1 MKPKSIEM
9 IPDDA
14 DIEYFPI
21 SPHLTRIRV
30 HKNKRI
36 MPDPD
41 LMKEII
47 CYPVTSI
54 ETFAP
59 PPIFVNYKRTAPA
72 ARYIPPAPPQRKSSQ
87 YNSTLRYFNKL
98 SVSPTRIS
106 RNSPGIEVDSN
117 VKYLKDRIT
126 HKLDVSRP
134 RSLSPKPST
143 RINTGTFRVKSLS
156 PKRAASPIVKPL
168 QPRVG
173 TTTSAQVHQSSTLT
187 RSTPS
192 SSTTRLSSSVK
203 VRTGSQSNLHSTTS
217 LSPISKRL
225 SSEKTSNIDSRLT
238 SQPRPSTSRYN
249 SPPVGTSST
258 RVSSSSPLHRVS
270 RNESPSP
277 GYRTKE
283 GQRIS
288 GPTLNNSLRSRR
300 DQQEVLSSRLT
311 KSPDLKSPNEV
322 KKVLSEKQAKEKIL
336 RSSKSIPPGTV
347 VKSSTTYYTST
358 KNPKKP
364 KEDKA
369 LRVTVAISA
378 KGREILRASS
388 VTGTALDDR
397 DDVKSNSTSASTVNT
412 KSTKLASETENKK
425 SMSSSKETLLSE
437 PSKSTTSSKLSITK
451 KTTNGYLKSPRKKSP
466 ARTSL
471 TSKPMAIIKTLSGKK
486 VVTDV
491 KKEAKESK
499 KTKKVKSDSDMPST
513 SQKNSKKSKKLSQSK
528 SETDDTDNNYEE
540 IVKSQTPKQELIETK
555 NPGPLVSD
563 TFFQHLLLRNFS
575 PTPSMSSSV
584 CRSSS
589 VLEKAQKFL
598 DLSEKPMSYKSEPS
612 LGLLNVYLANKRPVS
627 ESKFCSLDRDRK
639 EKDYRSPSPYLRY
652 RRSEFLDKIDRFDR
666 PNDVW
671 SQSSSFSRV
680 QSPIAS
686 NIKGRS
692 SSEPPLSP
700 VSTTEEPEEDLKKV
714 PRLCRENGTLSPASR
729 KIKTNK
735 SSSKLSDEV
744 SGSWKKGLRARS
756 AGDAEPHE
764 CAIDSVQ
771 PSHRSELNISD
782 HYRDYHTYVLELM
795 HSHKKS
801 QRFKELHTFYSS
813 LERMGELEKTASKT
827 DLRPRLKNEEII
839 DFDRWK
845 QLRTKE
851 KAEEELKILYN
862 KLRDDQKE
870 KDLLFVTKD
879 TDKWQRNKDRGLR
892 NKERSVE
899 DLKQKFIEIAKEESM
914 QEDIKK
920 RELDLKKDV
929 YKPLWRGSSVVD
941 LASSLKT
948 TTASIRGRPIS
959 EVDKAAASLPR
970 PTGSKCTKYIGTRLW
985 SSLSR
990 DQVSALKQ
998 QLSEIYSTVSSLKR
1012 ERINRMINKQKDCEI
1027 EVTKDKPMPP
1037 GSESLHVRSSS
1048 FMTKDDTFTPVIK
1061 KKEAKRKELM
1071 KSDSIGA
1078 MPCWKASSSSSASSP
1093 TNLLSESEK
1102 RKISMTLSKEVLEKV
1117 SRKNSFKK
1125 RKKTS
1130 SALVIPRETLGAV
1143 AAVKSTKRKSI
1154 PSKTEPQSPRTCYSL
1169 DISEFENDIPDK
1181 NYLLV
1186 LGEKESDRKLMND
1199 WSKNKLTDGT
1209 VSTTIVTETEGTS
1222 SSDAST
1228 VIHLGSREDV
1238 NKKPK
1243 DPKKGSDKKKKTKRK
1258 EVTTKTKSI
1267 ITFPEETAERR
1278 SETITIQETSS
1289 TTPKSSRSKS
1299 TSNEATS
1306 PSPTNTLQHSQSF
1319 TDLHELFG
1327 EKKTYQSKDTKQT
1340 SEQIHARHVNH
1351 SRPSSQG
1358 YVSGDSIFRSRSI
1371 SPDPMRH
1378 YRTYLNVVK
1387 SGDVRK
1393 LRNLYES
1400 YEYLNEFC
1408 NNFEICSKRFQ
1419 SDPEII
1425 RNIIASESQHIRGQ
1439 EYGDVQTLR
1448 RKFERRTRPKYRS
1461 LSPVLRHPFRA
1472 EQRYMPHINIISKLA
1487 TLQRIS
1493 SPERPRPPDPFRSGV
1508 VDTIKQVFERQD
1520 DNVSIM
1526 GQMYTSS
1533 PDIRELKH
1541 IAPYLECEWVAHKH
1555 PELHSPRPKSVSPV
1569 RRHKSSILKTEYD
1582 SSIHQPTYRYV
1593 PKPEVVPY
1601 HGQYRTGWKPS
1612 VRFKGAYLSF
1622 INHSSSHK
1630 QIN

>member
-1 MKPKSIEM
+1 MFT
-9 IPDDA
+9 DDQAA

-30 HKNKRI
+30 HKNKKFI
-36 MPDPD
+36 PDPD
-41 LMKEII
+41 MMREII
-47 CYPVTSI
+47 CYPIMSI
-54 ETFAP
+54 ETHAP
-59 PPIFVNYKRTAPA
+59 PPIFVNYKRTAPT
-72 ARYIPPAPPQRKSSQ
+72 ARYIPPTPPQRKSSQ
-87 YNSTLRYFNKL
+87 YNTTLRYFSKL
-98 SVSPTRIS
+98 SVSPHRIS
-106 RNSPGIEVDSN
+106 RDSPGIEVGSN
-117 VKYLKDRIT
+117 VEYLRDRIT

-134 RSLSPKPST
+134 KSLSPIPST

-156 PKRAASPIVKPL
+156 PKRASSPFVKS
-168 QPRVG
+168 QPSKYGSPSSAHTKRS
-173 TTTSAQVHQSSTLT
+173 TTMSRSAPASTLLK
-187 RSTPS
+187 STAKV
-192 SSTTRLSSSVK
+192 ST
-203 VRTGSQSNLHSTTS
+203 SQSNLRSTVS
-217 LSPISKRL
+217 LSPISKSL
-225 SSEKTSNIDSRLT
+225 PSEKTAYLDSRST
-238 SQPRPSTSRYN
+238 SQPKPSTSRYS
-249 SPPVGTSST
+249 SPPIASSST
-258 RVSSSSPLHRVS
+258 RKSSASPLHRLS

-277 GYRTKE
+277 GYRSKN
-283 GQRIS
+283 GLRS
-288 GPTLNNSLRSRR
+288 AGPILNSSIRSRR
-300 DQQEVLSSRLT
+300 DQQEVIKSRLT

-322 KKVLSEKQAKEKIL
+322 KKVLSEKQAKERLLKG
-336 RSSKSIPPGTV
+336 SKCVPPGTV

-358 KNPKKP
+358 KNPKKA

-388 VTGTALDDR
+388 VTGTTIEDR

-412 KSTKLASETENKK
+412 KSTKLASEMENKK
-425 SMSSSKETLLSE
+425 NMSSSKETLLSE
-437 PSKSTTSSKLSITK
+437 PSKSTSSSKLSTTK
-451 KTTNGYLKSPRKKSP
+451 KASNGLSSLNLKSTRQKSP
-466 ARTSL
+466 GRSSL
-471 TSKPMAIIKTLSGKK
+471 SSKPLAIIKTLSGKK

-491 KKEAKESK
+491 KSSSKEPK
-499 KTKKVKSDSDMPST
+499 KTKKVKSDSES
-513 SQKNSKKSKKLSQSK
+513 NSKSPKSAKKSKKLSKSK
-528 SETDDTDNNYEE
+528 SETDDTDNVYEE
-540 IVKSQTPKQELIETK
+540 IRKPEVIKPKLVETK

-575 PTPSMSSSV
+575 PTPSVTSSI

-589 VLEKAQKFL
+589 VLEKAQKFQEI
-598 DLSEKPMSYKSEPS
+598 SEKPVSYKSEPS
-612 LGLLNVYLANKRPVS
+612 LGLLNVYLVNKRPVS

-639 EKDYRSPSPYLRY
+639 EKEYRSPSPCLKY

-680 QSPIAS
+680 HSPVAA

-700 VSTTEEPEEDLKKV
+700 LSTAEESEEVKKV
-714 PRLCRENGTLSPASR
+714 PRLCCESETLSPSSR
-729 KIKTNK
+729 RIK
-735 SSSKLSDEV
+735 SSKQSEGDLDT
-744 SGSWKKGLRARS
+744 WKKTLRARS
-756 AGDAEPHE
+756 AGDAE
-764 CAIDSVQ
+764 ANNSVIDSVQ
-771 PSHRSELNISD
+771 PPHRSELNISEQ
-782 HYRDYHTYVLELM
+782 YKDYHTYVLELM

-801 QRFKELHTFYSS
+801 ERFKELHKFYSS
-813 LERMGELEKTASKT
+813 LERMGELEKTTSKT

-851 KAEEELKILYN
+851 KAEEELKVLYN

-870 KDLLFVTKD
+870 KDLFFITKD
-879 TDKWQRNKDRGLR
+879 TDKWERSKDRGLR

-899 DLKQKFIEIAKEESM
+899 DLKQKFLDISKEEDM
-914 QEDIKK
+914 LEDYKK
-920 RELDLKKDV
+920 RELDLKKDI

-948 TTASIRGRPIS
+948 TTASIRGRPVS
-959 EVDKAAASLPR
+959 EVDKVAGSIPR
-970 PTGSKCTKYIGTRLW
+970 PSGSKCTKYIGSRLW

-998 QLSEIYSTVSSLKR
+998 QLSEIYSTVSNLKR
-1012 ERINRMINKQKDCEI
+1012 ERINRMIKKQKDCEI
-1027 EVTKDKPMPP
+1027 EVTRDQAMPP

-1048 FMTKDDTFTPVIK
+1048 FMTKDDTYTPTIK
-1061 KKEAKRKELM
+1061 KKEAKRKEIM

-1093 TNLLSESEK
+1093 TYQLSESDK

-1117 SRKNSFKK
+1117 TRRNSFKK
-1125 RKKTS
+1125 KKRSS

-1143 AAVKSTKRKSI
+1143 AAVKSTKRKSQ
-1154 PSKTEPQSPRTCYSL
+1154 PAKTEPQSPRTCYSL

-1181 NYLLV
+1181 NFLLV
-1186 LGEKESDRKLMND
+1186 LGEKESDRKLMDD
-1199 WSKNKLTDGT
+1199 WSKNRITEGT
-1209 VSTTIVTETEGTS
+1209 VVSTTTVTETEGTS

-1238 NKKPK
+1238 AKKAK
-1243 DPKKGSDKKKKTKRK
+1243 EFQKTNDKKKKSKKK
-1258 EVTTKTKSI
+1258 EVTTRTKSI

-1278 SETITIQETSS
+1278 SETITIRETTS
-1289 TTPKSSRSKS
+1289 PKSARSKS
-1299 TSNEATS
+1299 ISQDTASV
-1306 PSPTNTLQHSQSF
+1306 SPTNTLQHSQSF

-1327 EKKTYQSKDTKQT
+1327 EKKTYQDKETKKST
-1340 SEQIHARHVNH
+1340 TEQITARVVNY

-1358 YVSGDSIFRSRSI
+1358 YVSGDTLFRSRSI

-1378 YRTYLNVVK
+1378 SRNYLSVVK
-1387 SGDVRK
+1387 AGDVRK

-1408 NNFEICSKRFQ
+1408 NNFELCSKRFQ

-1425 RNIIASESQHIRGQ
+1425 RNIIASESQIIRGQ

-1448 RKFERRTRPKYRS
+1448 RKFEWRTRPKYRS

-1472 EQRYMPHINIISKLA
+1472 EQRYMPHINVISKLA

-1493 SPERPRPPDPFRSGV
+1493 SPERPRPPDPFRTGV

-1555 PELHSPRPKSVSPV
+1555 PGLLSPRPKSVSPS
-1569 RRHKSSILKTEYD
+1569 RKHKICKSSILKSESPQQQYD
-1582 SSIHQPTYRYV
+1582 PSIHQPSYRYV
-1593 PKPEVVPY
+1593 PKPEVIPY
-1601 HGQYRTGWKPS
+1601 HGQYRTGWTASLKPS
-1612 VRFKGAYLSF
+1612 VTFKGA
-1622 INHSSSHK
+1622 
-1630 QIN
+1630 

>member
-1 MKPKSIEM
+1 MFT
-9 IPDDA
+9 DDQTA
-14 DIEYFPI
+14 EIEYFPI

-30 HKNKRI
+30 HKNKKFT
-36 MPDPD
+36 PDPD
-41 LMKEII
+41 MMREII
-47 CYPVTSI
+47 CYPIMSI
-54 ETFAP
+54 ETHAP
-59 PPIFVNYKRTAPA
+59 PPIFVNYKRTAPT
-72 ARYIPPAPPQRKSSQ
+72 ARYIPPTPPQRKSSQ
-87 YNSTLRYFNKL
+87 YNSTLRYFSKL
-98 SVSPTRIS
+98 SVSPPRTC
-106 RNSPGIEVDSN
+106 RNSPGIEVGSN
-117 VKYLKDRIT
+117 VEYLKDRIR
-126 HKLDVSRP
+126 HKLDVARP
-134 RSLSPKPST
+134 KSLSPIPSSSK
-143 RINTGTFRVKSLS
+143 INTRTFRVKSLS
-156 PKRAASPIVKPL
+156 PKRASSPIVKSQAFKKVL
-168 QPRVG
+168 SSHTQVQRNS
-173 TTTSAQVHQSSTLT
+173 TMTRSAPVSTL
-187 RSTPS
+187 STI
-192 SSTTRLSSSVK
+192 K
-203 VRTGSQSNLHSTTS
+203 VSASQSNLRSASS
-217 LSPISKRL
+217 LSPISRSL
-225 SSEKTSNIDSRLT
+225 PSQKTAYLDPRSN
-238 SQPRPSTSRYN
+238 SQPKPCTSRYSSPPLASSTSRK
-249 SPPVGTSST
+249 SSA
-258 RVSSSSPLHRVS
+258 SPLLRIS

-283 GQRIS
+283 GLRTT
-288 GPTLNNSLRSRR
+288 GPTLNSSLRSRR
-300 DQQEVLSSRLT
+300 DQQEVIKSRLT

-322 KKVLSEKQAKEKIL
+322 KKVLSEKQAKERIL
-336 RSSKSIPPGTV
+336 KGSKCVPPGTV
-347 VKSSTTYYTST
+347 VKSSTTYYTSS
-358 KNPKKP
+358 KNPKKV

-388 VTGTALDDR
+388 VTGTTLEDR
-397 DDVKSNSTSASTVNT
+397 DDVKSNSTSTSTANT
-412 KSTKLASETENKK
+412 KSTKLASEIENKK
-425 SMSSSKETLLSE
+425 SISSSKETLLSE
-437 PSKSTTSSKLSITK
+437 PSKSTTSSKLSTTK
-451 KTTNGYLKSPRKKSP
+451 VSGLKNLKSTHQKSP
-466 ARTSL
+466 GRSSL
-471 TSKPMAIIKTLSGKK
+471 TSKPLAIIKTLSGKK

-491 KKEAKESK
+491 KSNGRETK
-499 KTKKVKSDSDMPST
+499 KTKKVKSDSES
-513 SQKNSKKSKKLSQSK
+513 NSKSPKSAKKSKKLSKSK
-528 SETDDTDNNYEE
+528 SETDDTDNVYEE
-540 IVKSQTPKQELIETK
+540 IRKPEVIKPKLIETR

-575 PTPSMSSSV
+575 PTPSVTSSI

-589 VLEKAQKFL
+589 VLEKAQKFQEI
-598 DLSEKPMSYKSEPS
+598 SEKPVSYKSEPS
-612 LGLLNVYLANKRPVS
+612 LGLLNVYLVNKRPVS

-639 EKDYRSPSPYLRY
+639 EKEYRSPSPYLRY

-680 QSPIAS
+680 QSPVAT
-686 NIKGRS
+686 NLKGRS

-700 VSTTEEPEEDLKKV
+700 LFTTVEEIEEIKKV
-714 PRLCRENGTLSPASR
+714 ARPCRETETLSPSSR
-729 KIKTNK
+729 RIK
-735 SSSKLSDEV
+735 SSKLSD
-744 SGSWKKGLRARS
+744 SGSDTWKKTLRARS
-756 AGDAEPHE
+756 AGDAE
-764 CAIDSVQ
+764 ANNSVIDSLK
-771 PSHRSELNISD
+771 PPHRSELNISD
-782 HYRDYHTYVLELM
+782 QQHKEYHNYVLELM

-801 QRFKELHTFYSS
+801 ERFKELHRFYSS
-813 LERMGELEKTASKT
+813 LERMGELEKTTSKT

-851 KAEEELKILYN
+851 KAEEELKVLYN
-862 KLRDDQKE
+862 KLKDDQKE
-870 KDLLFVTKD
+870 KDLLFITKD
-879 TDKWQRNKDRGLR
+879 TDKWEQSKDRGLR
-892 NKERSVE
+892 SKERSVE
-899 DLKQKFIEIAKEESM
+899 DLKQKYLDITKEESLL
-914 QEDIKK
+914 EDYKR
-920 RELDLKKDV
+920 RELDMSKDV

-941 LASSLKT
+941 LASSLKM
-948 TTASIRGRPIS
+948 TTASIRGRPVS
-959 EVDKAAASLPR
+959 EVDKTAGSIPR
-970 PTGSKCTKYIGTRLW
+970 PTGSKCTKYIGSRLW

-998 QLSEIYSTVSSLKR
+998 QLSEIYSTVSNLKR

-1027 EVTKDKPMPP
+1027 EITKDQAMPP

-1048 FMTKDDTFTPVIK
+1048 FMTKDDTYTPTIK
-1061 KKEAKRKELM
+1061 KKEAKRKEIM
-1071 KSDSIGA
+1071 KSDSIGT

-1093 TNLLSESEK
+1093 TNQLSESDK

-1117 SRKNSFKK
+1117 TRKNSFKK
-1125 RKKTS
+1125 KKRNS

-1143 AAVKSTKRKSI
+1143 AAVKSARKKSV
-1154 PSKTEPQSPRTCYSL
+1154 PSKVEPQSPRTCYSL

-1181 NYLLV
+1181 NFLLV
-1186 LGEKESDRKLMND
+1186 LGENESDRKLMDD
-1199 WSKNKLTDGT
+1199 WSKNRITEGT
-1209 VSTTIVTETEGTS
+1209 VVSTTTVTETEGTS

-1228 VIHLGSREDV
+1228 VIHLGSREDITKRTKESRISDEKK
-1238 NKKPK
+1238 KKPK
-1243 DPKKGSDKKKKTKRK
+1243 KK
-1258 EVTTKTKSI
+1258 EITTKTKSI

-1278 SETITIQETSS
+1278 SEKITIRETIS
-1289 TTPKSSRSKS
+1289 PKSTRSKRI
-1299 TSNEATS
+1299 SNEAAS
-1306 PSPTNTLQHSQSF
+1306 VSPTNTLQHSQSF

-1327 EKKTYQSKDTKQT
+1327 EKKTHQDKETKKST
-1340 SEQIHARHVNH
+1340 EQITARVVNY

-1358 YVSGDSIFRSRSI
+1358 YVSGDTLFRSRSV

-1378 YRTYLNVVK
+1378 SRNYLSVVK
-1387 SGDVRK
+1387 AGDVRK

-1425 RNIIASESQHIRGQ
+1425 RNIIACESQIIRGQ

-1555 PELHSPRPKSVSPV
+1555 PGVLSSRPKSVSPS
-1569 RRHKSSILKTEYD
+1569 RKHKTCKNSILKSESPIKQYD
-1582 SSIHQPTYRYV
+1582 PSIHQPSHRYV
-1593 PKPEVVPY
+1593 PKPEVIPY
-1601 HGQYRTGWKPS
+1601 HGQYRTGWTASLKPS
-1612 VRFKGAYLSF
+1612 VTFKGA
-1622 INHSSSHK
+1622 
-1630 QIN
+1630 